1 MVVKEGFIGSD
12 APFLGGYSWAHPA
25 ETTQRLLPGRWAL
38 AALSSPTSGTPW
50 PKLLELWGPWMLLRG
65 TGCLGIRDLVMQEE
79 EEPGNPRT
87 SPRSVC
93 MYAESLPTLWDP
105 MDGSP
110 LDSSVHGIFQNT
122 GVGCHT
128 LLQEIFLT
136 KRWNPCLLNWQA
148 YYLPLHHLGSPVL
161 NVLGLKC
168 PEASQVSLSSR
179 QACMQVRSLTEE
191 AGTKI

>member
-1 MVVKEGFIGSD
+1 MTKCRNKGQKRVKGDPEFLAWEKLVGGDVKMIEFGFGCVCVCVCV
-12 APFLGGYSWAHPA
+12 LTW
-25 ETTQRLLPGRWAL
+25 LC
-38 AALSSPTSGTPW
+38 PTH
-50 PKLLELWGPWMLLRG
+50 
-65 TGCLGIRDLVMQEE
+65 C
-79 EEPGNPRT
+79 N
-87 SPRSVC
+87 
-93 MYAESLPTLWDP
+93 P

-136 KRWNPCLLNWQA
+136 ERWNPCLLNWQA

>member
-1 MVVKEGFIGSD
+1 MTKCRNKGQKRVKGDPEFLAWEKLVGGDVKMIEFGFGCVCVCVCVRTW
-12 APFLGGYSWAHPA
+12 LC
-25 ETTQRLLPGRWAL
+25 
-38 AALSSPTSGTPW
+38 PTH
-50 PKLLELWGPWMLLRG
+50 
-65 TGCLGIRDLVMQEE
+65 C
-79 EEPGNPRT
+79 N
-87 SPRSVC
+87 
-93 MYAESLPTLWDP
+93 P

>member
-1 MVVKEGFIGSD
+1 MGEACWRGCEDDRIWFWMCVCVCVC
-12 APFLGGYSWAHPA
+12 ARTWLC
-25 ETTQRLLPGRWAL
+25 
-38 AALSSPTSGTPW
+38 PTH
-50 PKLLELWGPWMLLRG
+50 
-65 TGCLGIRDLVMQEE
+65 C
-79 EEPGNPRT
+79 N
-87 SPRSVC
+87 
-93 MYAESLPTLWDP
+93 P

-136 KRWNPCLLNWQA
+136 ERWNPCLLNWQA

-191 AGTKI
+191 AGTKIWDFNHGVKKITSSTCAEEKDGLSMTKLWGKISYL

>member
-110 LDSSVHGIFQNT
+110 LDSSVHGI
-122 GVGCHT
+122 
-128 LLQEIFLT
+128 LQARILGWACPPPGDLPNPEI
-136 KRWNPCLLNWQA
+136 KP
-148 YYLPLHHLGSPVL
+148 
-161 NVLGLKC
+161 
-168 PEASQVSLSSR
+168 ASHVFCIGRRILYR
-179 QACMQVRSLTEE
+179 
-191 AGTKI
+191 